1 VRERAVAFAVGV
13 LVGASIVNTGA
24 RVTSG
29 VGLGC
34 RVGSGVGVVISMT
47 RAGVKLGVPIS
58 AGQCSRDCCLVRN
71 CATPRPIAQ
80 VVETPASPIAHH
92 ARR

>member
-1 VRERAVAFAVGV
+1 MRERAVAVAV
-13 LVGASIVNTGA
+13 LAGASIANTGA

-29 VGLGC
+29 VGFGC
-34 RVGSGVGVVISMT
+34 RVGSGVGVGMSTT
-47 RAGVKLGVPIS
+47 RAVVKLGVPIS
-58 AGQCSRDCCLVRN
+58 TGQFSRDGCLARN
-71 CATPRPIAQ
+71 CATPNPIAQ